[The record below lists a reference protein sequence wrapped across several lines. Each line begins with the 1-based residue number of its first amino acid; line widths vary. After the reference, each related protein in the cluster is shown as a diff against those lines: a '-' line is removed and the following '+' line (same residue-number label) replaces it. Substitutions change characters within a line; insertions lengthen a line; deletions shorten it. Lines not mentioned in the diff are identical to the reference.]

1 MNHVLRSCLVL
12 TLLFGQFAFA
22 EAKYGIVDMQSV
34 ILTVEEG
41 KQARADLE
49 KEIKAKEGDLAKK
62 KEELDKL
69 NKEWQGKAALL
80 TEEARLTKQKEFQE
94 KFLAFRNEEMAFQQD
109 IKRKEQKATQGIAMK
124 VAGLVEK
131 MAGEKKLEAVFETNS
146 AGLLYLANPVDMTKE
161 VIERY
166 AKEKASGKVAAAD
179 KKGGK
184 EEKKE
189 EKKK

>member
-1 MNHVLRSCLVL
+1 MKKFLVL
-12 TLLFGQFAFA
+12 FAALPMLVGTKSFA

-34 ILTVEEG
+34 ILSVEEG

-49 KEIKAKEGDLAKK
+49 KEIKAKETELGKK

-80 TEEARLTKQKEFQE
+80 TEEARLTKQKDFQE

-131 MAGEKKLEAVFETNS
+131 MASEKKLEAVFETNS
-146 AGLLYLANPVDMTKE
+146 AGLLYLANPVDLTKE
-161 VIERY
+161 VIDRY
-166 AKEKASGKVAAAD
+166 SKEKVSGKVASGD
-179 KKGGK
+179 KKN
-184 EEKKE
+184 EKKD